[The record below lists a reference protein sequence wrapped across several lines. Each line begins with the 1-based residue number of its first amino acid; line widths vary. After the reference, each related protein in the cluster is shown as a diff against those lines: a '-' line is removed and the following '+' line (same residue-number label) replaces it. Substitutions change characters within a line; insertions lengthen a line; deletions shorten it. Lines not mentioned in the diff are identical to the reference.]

1 MKYITYILLVFIFFT
16 CLFGC
21 KIKKENER
29 TIDICN
35 SSVNFNISSVESII
49 LHPEVILQDIDEFWA
64 TDTAYIAAKEW
75 HEGSGVDIPFKDW
88 EYVINYHAEID
99 VEKRTKDPTFIMAK
113 ELQEKESLFNSKAIE
128 HICSFLPASTLG
140 FNRSVYFT
148 AYTLSW
154 AFASGDVAV
163 VNINS
168 THFEDEQ
175 GKILNTMIHEIYHVG
190 YRSNVLYQT
199 DIPMES
205 SGHEEI
211 IHTLLNEGLA
221 SYVSYAADSLFP
233 YKIPT
238 VDYVKLEDEKE
249 IRRLHKELNR
259 FFISSENMLESEMDS
274 ISWELGIMQRA
285 YYVVGSFM
293 AKTIDEKLGREA
305 LVSLIR
311 KGPSSFINTYNSIAP
326 DDLKIV
332 TFKVSEDLPIE
343 LKMKQALLKNDMKDF
358 NYLKKELI
366 NADLDSLME
375 QKLDDVA
382 NIFIDAE
389 KHTEAIEIL
398 RLNSVLFPSSWN
410 VYQSLGKEYVISGN
424 KKEAIKNFQ
433 KSVELNPKNDN
444 GINELKKLYK

>member
-1 MKYITYILLVFIFFT
+1 MKHITYIWLVFIFIT
-16 CLFGC
+16 SLFGC
-21 KIKKENER
+21 NFKKENER

-35 SSVNFNISSVESII
+35 SSVNFSISSVESII
-49 LHPEVILQDIDEFWA
+49 LHPEVILQDVDKFWA
-64 TDTAYIAAKEW
+64 TDTAYIAAMEW
-75 HEGSGVDIPFKDW
+75 HEGSGVDIPWKDW
-88 EYVINYHAEID
+88 EYVINYQAEID

-113 ELQEKESLFNSKAIE
+113 ELQEKESLFNSKAIA
-128 HICSFLPASTLG
+128 HICSFLPASTVG

-168 THFEDEQ
+168 TYYEDEL

-205 SGHEEI
+205 SGQEEI

-221 SYVSYAADSLFP
+221 TYVSYSADSLFP
-233 YKIPT
+233 YKIPS
-238 VDYVKLEDEKE
+238 VDYVKLEDKKE
-249 IRRLHKELNR
+249 LIRLHGELNR
-259 FFISSENMLESEMDS
+259 FFILSENMPEREMDS
-274 ISWELGIMQRA
+274 ISWELGVMQRA

-311 KGPSSFINTYNSIAP
+311 KGPSSFINTYNAIAP

-332 TFKVSEDLPIE
+332 TFKVSEELPIE
-343 LKMKQALLKNDMKDF
+343 LKMKQALLKNDMEDF

-375 QKLDDVA
+375 QKLDDMA

-389 KHTEAIEIL
+389 KNTEAIEIL
-398 RLNSVLFPSSWN
+398 RLNTVLFPSSWN
-410 VYQSLGKEYVISGN
+410 VYQRLGERLVISGN

-433 KSVELNPKNDN
+433 KSVELNPENDN
-444 GINELKKLYK
+444 GINELKKLYQ

>member
-1 MKYITYILLVFIFFT
+1 MLVFIFFT
-16 CLFGC
+16 GLFGC

-35 SSVNFNISSVESII
+35 SSVNFSISSVESII
-49 LHPEVILQDIDEFWA
+49 LHPEVILQDKDKFWA

-75 HEGSGVDIPFKDW
+75 HEGSGVDIPWKDW
-88 EYVINYHAEID
+88 EYVINYQAEIG

-113 ELQEKESLFNSKAIE
+113 ELQEKESLFNSTAIA

-175 GKILNTMIHEIYHVG
+175 GKILNTMVHEIFHVG

-199 DIPMES
+199 DIPLES

-221 SYVSYAADSLFP
+221 TYVSYTADSLFP

-238 VDYVKLEDEKE
+238 IDYEKLEDEIE
-249 IRRLHKELNR
+249 LRRLHGELNS
-259 FFISSENMLESEMDS
+259 FFISSENMPENEIDS
-274 ISWELGIMQRA
+274 ISWELGVMQRA

-293 AKTIDEKLGREA
+293 AKTIDKKLGREA

-311 KGPSSFINTYNSIAP
+311 KGPLSFINTYNSLAS

-332 TFKVSEDLPIE
+332 TFNVSEELPIE
-343 LKMKQALLKNDMKDF
+343 HKMKQALLKDDMKDF
-358 NYLKKELI
+358 NNLKKKLE
-366 NADLDSLME
+366 NAVLDSLME
-375 QKLDDVA
+375 QKLDYVA
-382 NIFIDAE
+382 SLFLDAE
-389 KHTEAIEIL
+389 KYDEAIEIL
-398 RLNSVLFPSSWN
+398 RLNTVLFPSSWK
-410 VYQSLGKEYVISGN
+410 VYQSLGEGFVISDN
-424 KKEAIKNFQ
+424 QKEAIKNFQ
-433 KSVELNPKNDN
+433 KSIELNPE
-444 GINELKKLYK
+444 NEKHIK